1 MCRVR
6 EGGECAGGGAGR
18 EPRHD
23 SLQRPELK
31 GPQVEGTPGA
41 HHKAPAY
48 APSVGLVLLL

>member
-23 SLQRPELK
+23 SLQGPELK

-41 HHKAPAY
+41 HHEAPAY